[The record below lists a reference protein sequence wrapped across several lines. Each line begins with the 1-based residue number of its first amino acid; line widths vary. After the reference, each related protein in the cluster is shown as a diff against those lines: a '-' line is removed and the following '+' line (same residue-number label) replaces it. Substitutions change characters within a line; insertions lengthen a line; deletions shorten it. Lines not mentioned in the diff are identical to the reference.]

1 MAVDTTSPKTEMI
14 DPALLEGIGAN
25 FIVKEPSGAVK
36 TFPMRQDRFL
46 IGRSDHCDLPIAD
59 SSVSGR
65 HAEISRTDGDIKIRD
80 VGSANGI
87 YLNGERVE
95 EAELFD
101 GDVLRL
107 GQTSIR
113 IDVVG
118 GRARATGGLPL
129 RTVALAVAA
138 ILVLGTVGAGVGIAV
153 RKKQQ
158 QRRDMRTLAAFV
170 TAAREG
176 QRAKPC
182 AAIVDKVQ
190 DVAKALAV
198 GKTPYTLKF
207 FELINSPQGPWL
219 QMLQRVYYTND
230 DLDQVIA
237 DARSQMIAIACG

>member
-1 MAVDTTSPKTEMI
+1 
-14 DPALLEGIGAN
+14 
-25 FIVKEPSGAVK
+25 
-36 TFPMRQDRFL
+36 
-46 IGRSDHCDLPIAD
+46 D

-65 HAEISRTDGDIKIRD
+65 HAEILRTNGDIKIRD

-87 YLNGERVE
+87 YLNVERIE

-118 GRARATGGLPL
+118 GRARSTGGLPL
-129 RTVALAVAA
+129 RTLALAVAA
-138 ILVLGTVGAGVGIAV
+138 ILVLAAIGVGVGLAI

-170 TAAREG
+170 LAAREG

-190 DVAKALAV
+190 DVAKELNALGRLSCSEPLRGDDAKRAVAGYRELSRTYQLIATAIAQFAGQQATSTQALAGAAEQLGDV
-198 GKTPYTLKF
+198 DLKMRLA
-207 FELINSPQGPWL
+207 EAQEPTHP
-219 QMLQRVYYTND
+219 
-230 DLDQVIA
+230 
-237 DARSQMIAIACG
+237 RSQVTSAFPSDW